1 LWLTRHDTHTN
12 RIKTDYV
19 NAEDKA
25 KEMEQKL
32 EDALKEKYTHDTHE
46 RRPQRLRR
54 LGGTADVA

>member
-1 LWLTRHDTHTN
+1 
-12 RIKTDYV
+12 V

-32 EDALKEKYTHDTHE
+32 EDALKEKYDTHTHD

-54 LGGTADVA
+54 LDGTADVG